1 MSTQRDVYA
10 RLRERI
16 ATFPVIDCHEHTD
29 GPSHAQIAAEP
40 IARITEGYAQ
50 HDLMSVVYPG
60 WQAADRELTPE
71 TLFDLLRDPALPTE
85 EKWPLF
91 EPVWRQTE
99 HTGYARVTKR
109 MLADD
114 YGEPAMTLEALQRVR
129 ADANDLRDP
138 AVYGAVLD
146 RAHIVCRLVN
156 IWIDLKA
163 YVAGTLKIYERDRFM
178 IPLPGFHNVRNW
190 EAVCVN
196 AGIIG
201 EYVTNLDDYVAV
213 CREIFYRM
221 QARGAVGIKDQSA
234 YERSLAFGNPT
245 RAEAE
250 ALFNRMAADPRVA
263 LGWPEAQALDDYLFH
278 RFMDIAAELALPV
291 QLHTGHMAGIRND
304 IAKTNAAQLIPL
316 LELHRNVR
324 FDLFHGNWPYMGEY
338 LYLGKN
344 YPNVHLDLCWLHMVD
359 PVYSRNLLS
368 QGLTA
373 LPHGK
378 IHAFGGDCGDDV
390 RFAAAHLQLA
400 LDDVAAALAERVD
413 AGWLDEPAALQ
424 VAADWLFNNPNE
436 FFKLGFDCFQP

>member
-1 MSTQRDVYA
+1 MSSQRDIYE

-16 ATFPVIDCHEHTD
+16 AAFPVIDCHEHAE
-29 GPSHAQIAAEP
+29 GPGNANTVQEP
-40 IARITEGYAQ
+40 IARLTDWYFY

-60 WQAADRELTPE
+60 WQSAGHDLTPE
-71 TLFDLLRDPALPTE
+71 ALLTLLKSPTVSTE

-91 EPVWRQTE
+91 EPIWRQTE

-109 MLADD
+109 MLAAD
-114 YGEPAMTLEALQRVR
+114 YGEPAMSLDALLHVR
-129 ADANDLRDP
+129 DNMLNLHDP
-138 AVYGAVLD
+138 AVYGVVLD

-163 YVAGTLKIYERDRFM
+163 YVAGTRTIYERDRFM
-178 IPLPGFHNVRNW
+178 IPLPDFHDVRNW
-190 EAVCVN
+190 EAVCRN
-196 AGIIG
+196 TGIIG
-201 EYVTNLDDYVAV
+201 QYVTNLDDYVAV

-221 QARGAVGIKDQSA
+221 QTRGAAGMKDQSA
-234 YERSLAFGNPT
+234 YTRDLAFGNPT

-250 ALFNRMAADPRVA
+250 ALFNRMAANPRA
-263 LGWPEAQALDDYLFH
+263 SLGWPEAQPLDDYLFH
-278 RFMDIAAELALPV
+278 CFMNMAAELEMPV

-304 IAKTNAAQLIPL
+304 IAKTNAVHLIPM
-316 LELHRNVR
+316 LELHRDVR

-368 QGLTA
+368 EGLTA

-390 RFAAAHLQLA
+390 LLGVRHLDLA

-436 FFKLGFDCFQP
+436 FFKLGFECFQP